1 MENSKGPTTE
11 MTENAALLDTVRNM
25 KPVPRATLSEQV
37 AKEIAAKISAGEW
50 KPGTRLPSEA
60 DLCRALGVG
69 RSSLRE
75 ALTSLAF
82 IGLIRARAG
91 EGSFVAEQPSAYL
104 TSPWLNRGLLT
115 TEKELN
121 EFAEA
126 RLILETEMAALCAA
140 RITEDELKEMER
152 ILKEMKASMDD
163 VEKFRELDLAFHL
176 AMGAAA
182 KNDALNELLKSVRDR
197 MWDLIGK
204 SLLLPQGL
212 KQAASQHTK
221 ILAAFRS
228 GSAAKAREAMRSHL
242 SSFQRGYK
250 VLFQEGQ
257 VETAGR

>member
-1 MENSKGPTTE
+1 MSDLSPT
-11 MTENAALLDTVRNM
+11 LSNM

-60 DLCRALGVG
+60 ELCRALGVG

-140 RITEDELKEMER
+140 RITEVELKELDG
-152 ILKEMKASMDD
+152 IVGQMKSSMDD
-163 VEKFRELDLAFHL
+163 AEKFRSFDLAFHL

-182 KNDALNELLKSVRDR
+182 KNDVLNELLKSVRDR

-204 SLLLPQGL
+204 SLLLRQGMQ
-212 KQAASQHTK
+212 QAVSQHRK
-221 ILAAFRS
+221 IAAALRT
-228 GSAAKAREAMRSHL
+228 GDPAKAREAMRSHL

-250 VLFQEGQ
+250 VLFQEDSNRRLSH
-257 VETAGR
+257 T

>member
-1 MENSKGPTTE
+1 VDADIPSDLKN
-11 MTENAALLDTVRNM
+11 L

-37 AKEIAAKISAGEW
+37 AKEIAAKIGSGEW
-50 KPGTRLPSEA
+50 KRGARLPSEA
-60 DLCRALGVG
+60 ELCRALGVG

-126 RLILETEMAALCAA
+126 RLVLETELAGLCAT
-140 RITEDELKEMER
+140 RITDAELEGMDR
-152 ILKEMKASMDD
+152 ILERMKAAMDD
-163 VEKFRELDLAFHL
+163 TDKFRGLDLTFHL

-182 KNDALNELLKSVRDR
+182 KNDVLNELLKSVRER
-197 MWDLIGK
+197 MSDLIGK
-204 SLLLPQGL
+204 SLLLPQGI
-212 KQAASQHTK
+212 KQALSQHEK
-221 ILAAFRS
+221 IVAAFRR
-228 GSAAKAREAMRSHL
+228 GDPAKAREAMRAHL

-250 VLFQEGQ
+250 VLFEENLKSRASG
-257 VETAGR
+257 TRG

>member
-1 MENSKGPTTE
+1 M
-11 MTENAALLDTVRNM
+11 
-25 KPVPRATLSEQV
+25 PRSNLSEQV
-37 AKEIAAKISAGEW
+37 AKEIAAKIHSGEW
-50 KPGTRLPSEA
+50 KPGARLPSEA
-60 DLCRALGVG
+60 ELCRALGVG

-75 ALTSLAF
+75 ALTSLSF

-126 RLILETEMAALCAA
+126 RLVLETEMAALCAA
-140 RITEDELKEMER
+140 RITEVELREMEN
-152 ILKEMKASMDD
+152 IVAQMKDSMND
-163 VEKFRELDLAFHL
+163 VERFRGLDLAFHL

-182 KNDALNELLKSVRDR
+182 KNGVLNELLKSVRER

-204 SLLLPQGL
+204 SLLLRQGM

-221 ILAAFRS
+221 ILAAIRS
-228 GSAAKAREAMRSHL
+228 GNPARARKAMRLHL

-250 VLFQEGQ
+250 VLFEESGHLQSS
-257 VETAGR
+257 RR